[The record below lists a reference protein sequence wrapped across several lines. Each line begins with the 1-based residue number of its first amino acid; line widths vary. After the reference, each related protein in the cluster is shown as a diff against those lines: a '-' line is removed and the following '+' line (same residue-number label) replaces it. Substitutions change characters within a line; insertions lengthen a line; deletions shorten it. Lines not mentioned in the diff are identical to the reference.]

1 MDENP
6 ILEHFNAP
14 YHRGTLTTA
23 TNTGYAR
30 SAACGDEVT
39 MYAEIANGTIVSA
52 AFVASGC
59 MVCQAA
65 ASILCEFMEKK
76 TTSELN
82 AFNPKAMLDL
92 IGVPLTPRRQQ
103 CGILPLMALM
113 NALRFEDG

>member
-14 YHRGTLTTA
+14 YRRGTLTTA
-23 TNTGYAR
+23 THVGYAR

-39 MYAEIANGTIVSA
+39 IFAEIRNETINTAS
-52 AFVASGC
+52 FIASGC

-65 ASILCEFMEKK
+65 ASILCEFIEKK

-82 AFNPKAMLDL
+82 VFNPKAMLDL

-103 CGILPLMALM
+103 CGILPL
-113 NALRFEDG
+113 NALRNALLSSR

>member
-14 YHRGTLTTA
+14 YRRGTLTPA
-23 TNTGYAR
+23 THTGYAR

-39 MYAEIANGTIVSA
+39 IFVEITSEAINA
-52 AFVASGC
+52 ASFIASGC

-65 ASILCEFMEKK
+65 ASILCEFIEKK
-76 TTSELN
+76 STSELN

-103 CGILPLMALM
+103 CGILPLVALR
-113 NALRFEDG
+113 NALHDSR

>member
-23 TNTGYAR
+23 THTGYAR

-39 MYAEIANGTIVSA
+39 IFAEIVDGKITAA
-52 AFVASGC
+52 AFIASGC

-65 ASILCEFMEKK
+65 ASMLCEFIEDKSR
-76 TTSELN
+76 SELTL
-82 AFNPKAMLDL
+82 FDPRDMLDL

-103 CGILPLMALM
+103 CGILPFIALM
-113 NALRFEDG
+113 NAFRIDR